1 MRPTKHPFLRAAC
14 VAIATAPLLSAPVNA
29 HGGGG
34 GGSHGSL
41 GSAPRSF
48 VRNPSLPSPR
58 FSQMRSG
65 GGRSSGGSTRPT
77 GPSTSSGGAVS
88 TGPPA
93 SPIAPNTTNPMS
105 QIGTPAPQPQSIA
118 PLSPQLQTQFSSG
131 GSTGASNLALSPGS
145 GSPSETAPSAP
156 GGGGKSL
163 SDCMGFWERET
174 HMTKTEW
181 RAACKRTLQEYPSI
195 R

>member
-1 MRPTKHPFLRAAC
+1 MRVTQHFLLGAAC
-14 VAIATAPLLSAPVNA
+14 VAIATASLMSPPANA

-34 GGSHGSL
+34 GGSRGSL
-41 GSAPRSF
+41 GSTPRSF
-48 VRNPSLPSPR
+48 LSNPSLPSPR

-65 GGRSSGGSTRPT
+65 GGRPSGGSTRPT
-77 GPSTSSGGAVS
+77 GPSTSAGGVVT

-93 SPIAPNTTNPMS
+93 SPIAPNSTNPMS
-105 QIGTPAPQPQSIA
+105 MIGTPAPQAQPIA

-163 SDCMGFWERET
+163 SDCMGFWDRET
-174 HMTKTEW
+174 HMTKAEW
-181 RAACKRTLQEYPSI
+181 RAACMRTLQEYPSI